1 MGLTSARVVRHRLA
15 IGLFLLRLVVAVGVL
30 SGDSGW
36 NLVEAALAFL
46 LVCGLWTSTVGAV
59 IACIEVLSIVS
70 GSAGWLSGLV
80 AALAVTVALTGPGA
94 WSVDSQLCGWRRIQI
109 PPRERDGNARSG

>member
-1 MGLTSARVVRHRLA
+1 MGSTSARVVRHRLA

-36 NLVEAALAFL
+36 NLVDAVLAFL

-59 IACIEVLSIVS
+59 IACIEVWSIASGSGAWVS
-70 GSAGWLSGLV
+70 GSV

-94 WSVDSQLCGWRRIQI
+94 WSIDTQLCGWRRIQI
-109 PPRERDGNARSG
+109 PPRERDGDAVSR